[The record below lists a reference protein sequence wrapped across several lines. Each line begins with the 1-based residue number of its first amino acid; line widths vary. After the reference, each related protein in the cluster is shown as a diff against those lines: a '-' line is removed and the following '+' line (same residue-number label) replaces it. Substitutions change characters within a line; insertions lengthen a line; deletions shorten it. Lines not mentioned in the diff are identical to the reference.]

1 MLAFIKKNKDNS
13 WLLVAFFIV
22 ALILWNTN
30 ILFQNLKKEERA
42 KIELWSMAQRE
53 FVENNTV
60 NNLTF
65 QVLQQTWINPMIH
78 VNDQGKII
86 GHKNIDWDPALED
99 SLAIYKRLEKIKKE
113 NQPILIRYKDSLT
126 SINQKLYYGD
136 SVLLKKLQYYPLA
149 LLLII
154 FLFGAV
160 LYFVF
165 KTSRVSEQNRLW
177 AAMAKETAHQIG
189 TPLSS
194 MIGWITILKEQQTNE
209 PLNEMEKDIERLQII
224 TERFSKVGSLPE
236 LTQSDV
242 VKEIQ
247 NTLLYLEKRS
257 SKLIQFKYELPKKAI
272 HIPLNAQLF
281 SWTLENLINN
291 SIDAMKGKG
300 ILSLNF
306 FEGQK
311 TIALDISDTGSGIKK
326 ENFKRIFNP
335 GFSTKKRGWGL
346 GLSLA
351 KRIISDYHKGKI
363 GIKSSVLG
371 KGTTFQIV
379 LKKDRLKLGLNFFGN
394 CFKRLWGA
402 FHLFLKSSVGHSIK
416 GN

>member
-1 MLAFIKKNKDNS
+1 MAFIKKNKDNS

-42 KIELWSMAQRE
+42 KMELWSMAQRE

-209 PLNEMEKDIERLQII
+209 PLNEMEKDIERLQVI

-363 GIKSSVLG
+363 VVKSSVLG

-379 LKKDRLKLGLNFFGN
+379 LKKD
-394 CFKRLWGA
+394 
-402 FHLFLKSSVGHSIK
+402 
-416 GN
+416 